1 MASQRL
7 LFGCCGYLYQPE
19 ENMSEKH
26 IVIVGAGLVS
36 ILKYSY
42 AVFFRRLGGKY
53 ITFDIPYIDKIG
65 LFIHKLLLRK
75 EIFNEF

>member
-1 MASQRL
+1 
-7 LFGCCGYLYQPE
+7 
-19 ENMSEKH
+19 MSEKH
-26 IVIVGAGLVS
+26 LVIVGAGLVS
-36 ILKYSY
+36 ILIISILMLS
-42 AVFFRRLGGKY
+42 FRRLGGKY